1 MINPIVTHQALNFFK
16 TNRPNGQRDTIR
28 IRTLPSNPHA
38 SQSLNTL
45 TLTLNLHKQQ
55 RLVFSGPLIR
65 NEKERLTKQSTGDIR
80 TETSGNLLH
89 GHSDERRDK
98 GLSDWNLSG
107 GVEGVGLPVGFVGRG
122 EEDESWLAVGVV
134 IVGVG

>member
-1 MINPIVTHQALNFFK
+1 MINPIISHQALNLLK
-16 TNRPNGQRDTIR
+16 TNRPNRQRNTIR
-28 IRTLPSNPHA
+28 IRALPSNPHA

-45 TLTLNLHKQQ
+45 PLNLHKQQ
-55 RLVFSGPLIR
+55 RLILSGPLIR
-65 NEKERLTKQSTGDIR
+65 NVKVRLTKQSIGSIR

-98 GLSDWNLSG
+98 GLGDWDLTG
-107 GVEGVGLPVGFVGRG
+107 GVDGVGLPVGFGGRG

-134 IVGVG
+134 VVGVG